1 MGIPPELPGIMRP
14 TAPAPGALWPA
25 IVERARH
32 ALSIGALLPVPT
44 RVETLDDGGVCFLV
58 RCVSGLARKP
68 AAGATGNPFAP
79 YDPELFVA
87 DLAPTHVAL
96 LNKFPVIEHHLLI
109 VTRRFEPQ
117 DSALTERDFAALAG
131 CMAEFDGLGFYN
143 AGTGAGASQRHKH
156 LQWVPLP
163 LGPGTIE
170 VPIEALLERAPP
182 PAHPAAQPG
191 RAAPTR
197 IERLPFE
204 HSFVHLDP
212 PLFGDPDS
220 AGERLAAHYRDLLRT
235 AGIGLTASDRGPMVA
250 QPYNL
255 LVTRRWMLCVPRTQE
270 CFDSI
275 SVNALGFAGS
285 LLVQD
290 QDQLDR
296 VRRHGPLAVLR
307 GVAQPR
313 R

>member
-1 MGIPPELPGIMRP
+1 MRP
-14 TAPAPGALWPA
+14 TPPAPGALWPA
-25 IVERARH
+25 TLARTRH
-32 ALSIGALLPVPT
+32 ARSIGALLPVPT
-44 RVETLDDGGVCFLV
+44 RHETLDDGGVRFLV
-58 RCVSGLARKP
+58 RCASSLAPKP
-68 AAGATGNPFAP
+68 RAGAAGNPFAP

-87 DLAPTHVAL
+87 DLSSTHVAL

-117 DSALTERDFAALAG
+117 DSALTARDFAALAG
-131 CMAEFDGLGFYN
+131 CMAEINGLGFYN

-156 LQWVPLP
+156 LQLVPLP
-163 LGPGTIE
+163 LGPGAIE
-170 VPIEALLERAPP
+170 VPIEALLEDAPTDAP
-182 PAHPAAQPG
+182 GDAQPD
-191 RAAPTR
+191 RTPPTWA
-197 IERLPFE
+197 ERVPFE
-204 HSFVHLDP
+204 HSFVRLSP
-212 PLFGDPDS
+212 ALFDDPDR
-220 AGERLAAHYRDLLRT
+220 AGERLAAHYCDLLRT

-275 SVNALGFAGS
+275 SVNALGFAGA

-290 QDQLDR
+290 QDQLER
-296 VRRHGPLAVLR
+296 VRRHGPLTVLR
-307 GVAQPR
+307 GVARPR

>member
-1 MGIPPELPGIMRP
+1 MQP
-14 TAPAPGALWPA
+14 TASAPGALWSA

-32 ALSIGALLPVPT
+32 ALSIGAVLPVPT
-44 RVETLDDGGVCFLV
+44 RVETLEDAGVRFLV
-58 RCVSGLARKP
+58 RCVSSPARKP
-68 AAGATGNPFAP
+68 PAGAPGDPFAP

-87 DLAPTHVAL
+87 DLSPTHVAL

-117 DSALTERDFAALAG
+117 HSALTARDFVALAG
-131 CMAEFDGLGFYN
+131 CMAEIGGLGFYN
-143 AGTGAGASQRHKH
+143 AGTGAGASQQHKH

-163 LGPGTIE
+163 LGPDAIE
-170 VPIEALLERAPP
+170 VPIEALLESAPR
-182 PAHPAAQPG
+182 PAHPAAQPD

-197 IERLPFE
+197 VERLPFE
-204 HSFVHLDP
+204 HSFVHLNP
-212 PLFGDPDS
+212 AAFGDSDG
-220 AGERLAAHYRDLLRT
+220 AGGRLVAHYRELLRT
-235 AGIGLTASDRGPMVA
+235 AGIGLTAVARGSMVE

-255 LVTRRWMLCVPRTQE
+255 LVTRRWMLCVPRSQE

-285 LLVQD
+285 LLVED
-290 QDQLDR
+290 QDRIER
-296 VRRHGPLAVLR
+296 VRRHGPMAVLR
-307 GVAQPR
+307 AVALPR

>member
-1 MGIPPELPGIMRP
+1 MRP

-58 RCVSGLARKP
+58 RCVSSLARKP
-68 AAGATGNPFAP
+68 PAGATGNPFAP
-79 YDPELFVA
+79 HDPELFVA
-87 DLAPTHVAL
+87 DLSSTHVAL

-117 DSALTERDFAALAG
+117 DRALTARDFAALAG
-131 CMAEFDGLGFYN
+131 CMAERDGLGFYN

-156 LQWVPLP
+156 LQLVPLP
-163 LGPGTIE
+163 LGPGAIQ
-170 VPIEALLERAPP
+170 VPIEALLEPAPRD
-182 PAHPAAQPG
+182 AQRD
-191 RAAPTR
+191 RAALTR
-197 IERLPFE
+197 VERLPFE
-204 HSFVHLDP
+204 HSFVHLNP
-212 PLFGDPDS
+212 AAFGDPDS
-220 AGERLAAHYRDLLRT
+220 AGERLAAHYRELLRT
-235 AGIGLTASDRGPMVA
+235 AGIDLTAADRGPTVD

-255 LVTRRWMLCVPRTQE
+255 LVTRRWMLCVPRSQE

-290 QDQLDR
+290 QDQLER